1 MSNEN
6 ISEKHIQSRIQ
17 DSKKNYDSKLNS
29 IIVSNRQQKSA
40 IVKQVEKTNVK
51 RIWLFLIFRSKNYF
65 FLSGEKLKF

>member
-40 IVKQVEKTNVK
+40 IVKQAEKTNVK
-51 RIWLFLIFRSKNYF
+51 RI
-65 FLSGEKLKF
+65 

>member
-29 IIVSNRQQKSA
+29 IYNSEQQTTEVSNSEASGK
-40 IVKQVEKTNVK
+40 NK
-51 RIWLFLIFRSKNYF
+51 RKENLTLLDRSF
-65 FLSGEKLKF
+65 FT

>member
-29 IIVSNRQQKSA
+29 IYNSEQ
-40 IVKQVEKTNVK
+40 
-51 RIWLFLIFRSKNYF
+51 
-65 FLSGEKLKF
+65 

>member
-29 IIVSNRQQKSA
+29 IYNSEQQTTEVSNSEA
-40 IVKQVEKTNVK
+40 
-51 RIWLFLIFRSKNYF
+51 SGKNKCKEN
-65 FLSGEKLKF
+65 LTLLDL

>member
-29 IIVSNRQQKSA
+29 IYNSEQQTTEVSNSEASGK
-40 IVKQVEKTNVK
+40 NK
-51 RIWLFLIFRSKNYF
+51 RKENLTL
-65 FLSGEKLKF
+65 LDL